1 MGAIET
7 FELTRSFG
15 SFTAV
20 DRLSLLVEEGTIFG
34 FIGPNGSGKSTTIRM
49 LCGLLDPSSGE
60 ARVLGWDVR
69 RHPEKIRENIG
80 YMSQRFS
87 LYEELTVAENV
98 DFFGGIYGVS
108 SSAMAGRRR
117 EVLSATQLAGHENTL
132 ARELPGGYRQRLAL
146 ACALVHRP
154 RLLFL
159 DEPTS
164 GVDPLLRRNFWDLLY
179 GLSAAGV
186 TIFVT
191 THYMDEADHCH
202 HLGFIYEGKLVA
214 EGRPEDLRGEQ
225 TLEEVFVSLV
235 QGERMR
241 KGE

>member
-20 DRLSLLVEEGTIFG
+20 DRLSLLVEEGSIFG

-60 ARVLGWDVR
+60 ARVLGWDVH

-132 ARELPGGYRQRLAL
+132 ARELPGGYRQRLVAILSVSAL
-146 ACALVHRP
+146 RF
-154 RLLFL
+154 RKKL
-159 DEPTS
+159 D
-164 GVDPLLRRNFWDLLY
+164 
-179 GLSAAGV
+179 
-186 TIFVT
+186 
-191 THYMDEADHCH
+191 
-202 HLGFIYEGKLVA
+202 
-214 EGRPEDLRGEQ
+214 
-225 TLEEVFVSLV
+225 
-235 QGERMR
+235 
-241 KGE
+241 